1 MWWVHSLK
9 VFPPDLSEHRLPR
22 EYKMT
27 PEIAIDICRKAIQTI
42 LMCASPMLIVA
53 LVVGLII
60 SIFQAATQIN
70 EQTMTFVPKIVAVFV
85 ALLIFGAWVINTLI
99 IFTVGLFDLMA
110 TL

>member
-1 MWWVHSLK
+1 MN
-9 VFPPDLSEHRLPR
+9 
-22 EYKMT
+22 

-42 LMCASPMLIVA
+42 LMASAPMLIIG
-53 LVVGLII
+53 LLIGLIV

-85 ALLIFGAWVINTLI
+85 TMLIFGPWLINLLVT
-99 IFTVGLFDLMA
+99 FTIGLFEVMA